1 MVVVNGNSYAHFDLL
16 LGLPGVSK
24 MAFLDPPS
32 TRPKQSQNVISE
44 ADNQVVDCKLSVLN
58 YSNAFSAVDALVYAL
73 FEPERLP
80 LVETKCV
87 SLWQFI
93 WFIGGIHY
101 AN

>member
-44 ADNQVVDCKLSVLN
+44 ADNQVVDCSKFSALN
-58 YSNAFSAVDALVYAL
+58 YSNVFSAVDALVYAL
-73 FEPERLP
+73 FEPE
-80 LVETKCV
+80 
-87 SLWQFI
+87 
-93 WFIGGIHY
+93 
-101 AN
+101 

>member
-1 MVVVNGNSYAHFDLL
+1 MPILTSYWGFREYQ
-16 LGLPGVSK
+16 K

-32 TRPKQSQNVISE
+32 TRPKQSQIVISE
-44 ADNQVVDCKLSVLN
+44 ADNQVVDCKLSVID
-58 YSNAFSAVDALVYAL
+58 YSNAFSAVDTLVYAL
-73 FEPERLP
+73 FEPQRPP

-101 AN
+101 TN